1 MHRLGHLG
9 AVQRIENRN
18 PSFEAAGLAS
28 TTHNMSK
35 CANVKSAP
43 TDICDIANTI
53 QAQLA
58 VKGGTIISSDDKLTI
73 LRVY

>member
-1 MHRLGHLG
+1 
-9 AVQRIENRN
+9 
-18 PSFEAAGLAS
+18 
-28 TTHNMSK
+28 MSK

-73 LRVY
+73 LRVYWSLNVKKVDNSYTEAVKLSAAAFCSILIE